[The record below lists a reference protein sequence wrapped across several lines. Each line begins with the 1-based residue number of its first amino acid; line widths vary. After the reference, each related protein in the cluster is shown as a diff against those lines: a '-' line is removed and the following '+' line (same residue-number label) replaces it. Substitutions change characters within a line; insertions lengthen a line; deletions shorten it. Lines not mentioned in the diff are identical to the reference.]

1 LAGFVEGDGSFQINN
16 RLQNVFKLGQKYNI
30 FLVLCI
36 HKFLGIESKPKI
48 RKDLSYTMLST
59 KQPKTLD
66 LIDKLLTGRI
76 LGIKSFEL
84 RL

>member
-1 LAGFVEGDGSFQINN
+1 
-16 RLQNVFKLGQKYNI
+16 
-30 FLVLCI
+30 
-36 HKFLGIESKPKI
+36 
-48 RKDLSYTMLST
+48 MLST